1 MSKSN
6 VYAIVIPIYNRLQVT
21 KEGLKYIMAAVTNYT
36 RSSSKPA
43 AIEVIVVD
51 DGSTDGSKEWIGLH
65 YPQIRIIVGTGDL
78 WWTGSVNFGISY
90 ALNRFQNLKGII
102 LQNDDVALDPDW
114 LIKYVRDIE
123 KNPNALIGCAT
134 STLESKDRILYG
146 GRQMHPWF
154 AREKKINHLQHRD
167 SLSENYTT
175 PSFDL
180 YGRGLYIPKSVF
192 EEVGLFDQERFK
204 HRGDM
209 DIPLR
214 AKKKGY
220 KLLVSYG
227 AIVYELPQFAYN
239 LDGKQR
245 LTLKEAYILLTD
257 FRSSYSLKHIYF
269 YSRIATRNIIHF
281 LPFFAGNLYYHIRN
295 VGWRVCKN
303 YLLSSSYKSR
313 LQHR

>member
-21 KEGLKYIMAAVTNYT
+21 KEGLKYIMAAVASYT
-36 RSSSKPA
+36 RLSSRPA

-51 DGSTDGSKEWIGLH
+51 DGSTDGSKEWIAFH
-65 YPQIRIIVGTGDL
+65 YPQIRIVVGTGDL
-78 WWTGSVNFGISY
+78 WWTGSVNMGINY
-90 ALNRFQNLKGII
+90 ALNRFADLKGII
-102 LQNDDVALDPDW
+102 LQNDDVALDSDW
-114 LIKYVRDIE
+114 LIKYLHDIE
-123 KNPNALIGCAT
+123 THPKSLIGCAT

-146 GRQMHPWF
+146 GREMHIWF
-154 AREKKINHLQHRD
+154 AREKKINHLQHRE
-167 SLSENYTT
+167 SLEKDYTT
-175 PSFDL
+175 ASFDL
-180 YGRGLYIPKSVF
+180 YGRGLFIPRSVF
-192 EEVGLFDQERFK
+192 EEVGLFDQQRFK

-245 LTLKEAYILLTD
+245 LTLKEAYTLLTD
-257 FRSSYSLKHIYF
+257 FRSSYSLKHIYY
-269 YSRIATRNIIHF
+269 YSLIATKNAIHF
-281 LPFFAGNLYYHIRN
+281 IPFFAGNLYFHVRN
-295 VGWRVCKN
+295 VCWRVFKY
-303 YLLSSSYKSR
+303 YLLTSP
-313 LQHR
+313 L